1 MSNRPP
7 RSHSSN
13 NQIAI
18 AVLIFW
24 AIAPVILYLCLQ
36 LFQPSFFEKEP
47 PLWYLIL
54 FGFVAEMG
62 GFLAAGLLCL
72 RNWRTPAIISGRS
85 VWLCF
90 GLGALS
96 YFIGTFWFG
105 YWELVLERA
114 PEITLGDIFYCS
126 AYIFFIIGILLV
138 IKSRR
143 LLLDLWQWVVI
154 VAVSIFA
161 IWFAFYLSTPPEGE
175 EDSEASIEKK
185 APAWAIATEGILVPY
200 AQPILMF
207 YTLSDVLLLILSTT
221 LILSFWGGQF
231 SRTWLMV
238 ALSSIALYV
247 ADVWFAYLSAYTDF
261 ESGGIVD
268 LFWMFAGVLLALG
281 AVLEYD
287 TSTRSQRR

>member
-1 MSNRPP
+1 MSSRPS
-7 RSHSSN
+7 RTYSANSIT
-13 NQIAI
+13 IALLI
-18 AVLIFW
+18 AW
-24 AIAPVILYLCLQ
+24 AIAPVLLYFYLQ

-72 RNWRTPAIISGRS
+72 RNWRTQTIISGRS

-105 YWELVLERA
+105 YWELILERA

-126 AYIFFIIGILLV
+126 AYIFFIVGILLV

-143 LLLDLWQWVVI
+143 LLLDFWQWCVVI
-154 VAVSIFA
+154 AVSLFA
-161 IWFAFYLSTPPEGE
+161 IGFAFYLSTPPESE
-175 EDSEASIEKK
+175 EESEASIEKK
-185 APAWAIATEGILVPY
+185 APAWAIATEEILVPY

-231 SRTWLMV
+231 SRTWLTI

-261 ESGGIVD
+261 ESGGLVD
-268 LFWMFAGVLLALG
+268 LFWMFAGVLLAIG
-281 AVLEYD
+281 AVLEYE
-287 TSTRSQRR
+287 TSTRSRRR